1 MTVLRNQGKR
11 VDLAELLCV
20 ATPLTPEDV
29 SLKQFFHTQ
38 TQKA

>member
-29 SLKQFFHTQ
+29 SLKQFFHIQ